1 MAAALKSK
9 LLHLLFNLLVLP
21 TCTPQPPKRTFL
33 MWPAWLSPPVPLAAA
48 NNNIL
53 SMISNPSFLGL
64 DKEIQLAI
72 INAK

>member
-1 MAAALKSK
+1 VYPPTPKE
-9 LLHLLFNLLVLP
+9 NLPDV
-21 TCTPQPPKRTFL
+21 
-33 MWPAWLSPPVPLAAA
+33 ASPPVPQAAA